1 MREAL
6 FHAKDE
12 LKRVDHL
19 IYVSLKYT
27 RTVDVLKNVIE
38 RLITCF
44 DCIIDGLLKKAEEDS
59 KISMV
64 PQAPA
69 LKCKELQK
77 LYSGDN
83 TINEFIDFYL
93 LLRQLN
99 RAEFSRASEFR
110 RNVTMITHLEDKE
123 VNVDIDS
130 VTEYYKVAKV
140 YLEYINKTFIDG
152 EEEF

>member
-99 RAEFSRASEFR
+99 RAEFSRAS
-110 RNVTMITHLEDKE
+110 
-123 VNVDIDS
+123 
-130 VTEYYKVAKV
+130 
-140 YLEYINKTFIDG
+140 
-152 EEEF
+152 